1 LVLVVLAV
9 QPQMEVMALIHRL
22 AHYLFAAAADTVV
35 D

>member
-1 LVLVVLAV
+1 LALAAAAE
-9 QPQMEVMALIHRL
+9 QAQMEVMALIHRL